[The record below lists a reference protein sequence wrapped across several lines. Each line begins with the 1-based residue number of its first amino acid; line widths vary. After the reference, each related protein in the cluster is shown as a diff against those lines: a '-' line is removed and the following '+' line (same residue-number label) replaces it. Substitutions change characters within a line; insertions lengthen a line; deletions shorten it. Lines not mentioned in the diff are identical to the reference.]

1 MREATGGYENPSLT
15 TFEFRASCAHQW
27 VAPSYR
33 HKIVDGKSLTC
44 DGCDDDIYIDIY
56 IYIGCG
62 PLRVTVANEGL

>member
-15 TFEFRASCAHQW
+15 TFEFRASCAVLINGSPLPIAIKLLMGNHSP
-27 VAPSYR
+27 VMD
-33 HKIVDGKSLTC
+33 VMTTF
-44 DGCDDDIYIDIY
+44 IY